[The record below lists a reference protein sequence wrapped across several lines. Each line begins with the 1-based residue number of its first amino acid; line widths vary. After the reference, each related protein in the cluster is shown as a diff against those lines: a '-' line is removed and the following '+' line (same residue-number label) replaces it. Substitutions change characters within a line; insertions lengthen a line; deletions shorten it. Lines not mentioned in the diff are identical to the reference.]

1 MSGRQVLGDS
11 QNADSIDEA
20 RNTIMVKAELIY
32 NPYLLQTEV
41 RFNGNP
47 PRINS
52 LVEKYQNEKLQTW
65 VGKVP
70 SIFYDEMNGY
80 DFELDFSG
88 TELDF
93 EEVKKSFLNAGVKHD
108 RVQIFHKGELDS
120 RKALPSPL
128 RLLHLFPR

>member
-1 MSGRQVLGDS
+1 
-11 QNADSIDEA
+11 
-20 RNTIMVKAELIY
+20 MVRAELIY
-32 NPYLLQTEV
+32 NPYLLETEV

-52 LVEKYQNEKLQTW
+52 LVEKYQDKKLQTW
-65 VGKVP
+65 VNEIP

-93 EEVKKSFLNAGVKHD
+93 EELRRSFIQAGVGKILYSFSIKENWRAGMKNRMQLIVFCNGLKRIPTESLIRRHSEE
-108 RVQIFHKGELDS
+108 VQGFI
-120 RKALPSPL
+120 
-128 RLLHLFPR
+128 